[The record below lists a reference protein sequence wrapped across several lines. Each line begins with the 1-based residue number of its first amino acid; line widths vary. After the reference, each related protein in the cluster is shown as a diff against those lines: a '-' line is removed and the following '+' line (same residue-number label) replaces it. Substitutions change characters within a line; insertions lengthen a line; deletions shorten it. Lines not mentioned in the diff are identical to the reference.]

1 MRSLNVLIGM
11 ESSGVVRSAFRRLGH
26 NAVSC
31 DFLATELP
39 GPHYQGNVWDI
50 IHSAPAFGVER
61 WDLGIFHPTCT
72 NMCNSGS
79 KHLYIGKKKE
89 NGPDEERWNAMRRD
103 AEHFRR
109 LDQEPDYPHAIENP
123 IMLPYAKEI
132 IGRGQDQLFQLYH
145 FGHKEMKA
153 NCLWLTDL
161 PPLIKTTPDWKP
173 PADPIE
179 RRKWAV
185 VHRASPGP
193 DRWKDRSRT
202 RQGPADAMAAQWG
215 GWATGFRAA
224 LIRADQAMIDLM
236 EVTSR

>member
-11 ESSGVVRSAFRRLGH
+11 ESSGVIRSAFRRLGH

-31 DFLATELP
+31 DFLPSELP
-39 GPHYQGNVWDI
+39 GPHLQCDVWDV
-50 IHSAPAFGVER
+50 IHDP

-72 NMCNSGS
+72 NMCNSSS

-89 NGPDEERWNAMRRD
+89 NGREENRWGGMEAD

-109 LDQEPDYPHAIENP
+109 LDQEPQYPHAIENP

-153 NCLWLTDL
+153 NCLWLTKL
-161 PPLIKTTPDWKP
+161 PKLVATTPDWRP
-173 PADPIE
+173 PKDPIE
-179 RRKWAV
+179 RRKWAK

-202 RQGPADAMAAQWG
+202 RQGPADAMALQWG
-215 GWATGFRAA
+215 GWATGLQAA
-224 LIRADQAMIDLM
+224 LIRADQAIIDLM